1 MSTVSAPRKPEPA
14 IEAGGPTVGLG
25 WRGRLTAI
33 SAVVLLH
40 AGCYLLVNLI
50 NSRRELSALADLE
63 IALDRWVPFLEWTWT
78 IYYLGDLYIILWGAF
93 VVWRMPKPWFRRAIL
108 AYAGMVVV
116 GAAIQLALPA
126 RAPWPEALTGAQ
138 SWVHDLS
145 ALRPDACLPSM
156 HVALSVV
163 PAALGVAVLDDR
175 WLRTMSVALAILIT
189 ISTVTLKEHF
199 VLDAAAG
206 VVLGLAA
213 YAYWLAGAAI
223 ASRPVKEEPYV
234 YPEG

>member
-1 MSTVSAPRKPEPA
+1 M
-14 IEAGGPTVGLG
+14 GLG

-40 AGCYLLVNLI
+40 AGCYLFVNLI
-50 NSRRELSALADLE
+50 NSRRDLSAFADLE

-93 VVWRMPKPWFRRAIL
+93 VVWRMPKPWFRQAIL

-126 RAPWPEALTGAQ
+126 RAPWPETLTDAQ
-138 SWVHDLS
+138 SWVHGLIVM
-145 ALRPDACLPSM
+145 RPYACLPSM
-156 HVALSVV
+156 HVALSVL

-175 WLRTMSVALAILIT
+175 WLRTMSVGFAILIT

-206 VVLGLAA
+206 VLLALSA
-213 YAYWLAGAAI
+213 YVYWLVGAGIISWPVRERSYA
-223 ASRPVKEEPYV
+223 RPKR
-234 YPEG
+234 